1 MKGDLYC
8 FFIHTFIISFIIQ
21 NVFNLQLFIFSRE
34 LLKELENTVLKLTRT
49 ASPQQSHDTLGR
61 TVASKDGRTTI
72 SQTFNKEES
81 SSSILKTTEDMK
93 TLKRMVKR
101 KVEESIEDIIEE
113 TAG

>member
-1 MKGDLYC
+1 MIYIVFSYTLSLDCLIY
-8 FFIHTFIISFIIQ
+8 HTKCVQPSIIY
-21 NVFNLQLFIFSRE
+21 FSRE

-49 ASPQQSHDTLGR
+49 ATPQQSQDTLGR

>member
-1 MKGDLYC
+1 M
-8 FFIHTFIISFIIQ
+8 
-21 NVFNLQLFIFSRE
+21 
-34 LLKELENTVLKLTRT
+34 LKELENTVLKLTRT
-49 ASPQQSHDTLGR
+49 ASPKQSKDTLAR

-72 SQTFNKEES
+72 SQEFDTAES
-81 SSSILKTTEDMK
+81 SSGILKTTEDMK